1 MIGRQ
6 EIMEL
11 SREFS
16 LRPNVVEKDYALGW
30 LLFGIGQHPELK
42 DKWIFKG
49 GTCLKKCY
57 FETYRF
63 SEDLDFTLQDPA
75 HLDEPFLIR
84 VFREVGERVY
94 ERSGLEL
101 HPETFR
107 FEVFQNPRGK
117 TAVQGRVG
125 YRGPIAPGGELPR
138 IKLDLTND
146 EQVVLRPIRRPV
158 HHGYSDAP
166 QEDIEVL
173 CYPFVEIFAEKM
185 RALAER
191 ERPRDLYDVIHLY
204 RHTEMRPDRE
214 AVHRVLEE
222 KCRFKGISFPTLRS
236 LEQKEPQRTEL
247 QTEWANMLAHQL
259 PALPPFEEFWNE
271 LSHVFDWLAGAAIP
285 VLERIQPEPG
295 RELEDTQWTPPPVAQ
310 AWGMR
315 VPLEVIRFAGS
326 NHLCVNLGYDGTK
339 RVIEPYSLRRTQAG
353 NILLHA
359 IRVDSRKHRSYDVDK
374 IESAE
379 VLQKSFTPVYT
390 VELAPGGPIHAP
402 LQTRSST
409 ASPFGKGFSTRRSMG
424 GVAGPKYVVQCS
436 LCGKRFTKTTMD
448 TSLRPHKSKG
458 GYPCSGSYGQYVET
472 KWG

>member
-63 SEDLDFTLQDPA
+63 SEDLDFALQDPA

-84 VFREVGERVY
+84 VFKEVGERVY

-146 EQVVLRPIRRPV
+146 EQVVLKPIRRPV

-166 QEDIEVL
+166 QEGMEVL

-259 PALPPFEEFWNE
+259 PALPPFEEFWKE
-271 LSHVFDWLAGAAIP
+271 LSHVFDWLAGTSVPP
-285 VLERIQPEPG
+285 VLERVPVSPG
-295 RELEDTQWTPPPVAQ
+295 YQEDTRWTPPPVAQ
-310 AWGMR
+310 AWGMH

-326 NHLCVNLGYDGTK
+326 NHLCVNLGYDGTQ
-339 RVIEPYSLRRTQAG
+339 RVIEPYSLRRTQTG
-353 NILLHA
+353 DLLLHA
-359 IRVDSRKHRSYDVDK
+359 IRVEDREHRSYKVDK

-379 VLQKSFTPVYT
+379 VMKKGFTPVYA
-390 VELAPGGPIHAP
+390 VELMPAGPLNAP
-402 LQTRSST
+402 LQTRSS
-409 ASPFGKGFSTRRSMG
+409 ASSPFGKGFSTRRSMS

-458 GYPCSGSYGQYVET
+458 GYHCSGSYGQYVEMR
-472 KWG
+472 